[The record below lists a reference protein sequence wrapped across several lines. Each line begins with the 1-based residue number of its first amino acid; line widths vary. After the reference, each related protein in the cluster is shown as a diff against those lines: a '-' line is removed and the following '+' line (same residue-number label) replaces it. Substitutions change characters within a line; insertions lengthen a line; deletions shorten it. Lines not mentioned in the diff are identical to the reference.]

1 MWRIGVLFV
10 YLRGK
15 VAVAVK
21 HKLKIKVMKNKLN
34 SIIEEMIF
42 CTGLVVLGVVFII
55 LTTNLHEL
63 CL

>member
-1 MWRIGVLFV
+1 
-10 YLRGK
+10 
-15 VAVAVK
+15 
-21 HKLKIKVMKNKLN
+21 MKNKLN

-55 LTTNLHEL
+55 LTINLHEA